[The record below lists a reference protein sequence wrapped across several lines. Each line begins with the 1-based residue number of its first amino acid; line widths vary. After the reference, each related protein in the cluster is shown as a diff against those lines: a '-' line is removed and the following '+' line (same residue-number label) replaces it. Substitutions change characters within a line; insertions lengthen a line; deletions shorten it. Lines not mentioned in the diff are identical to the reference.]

1 MNYTK
6 NTVRVSDVMNSR
18 YLIVDGL
25 ETVADTVRKMKAAHA
40 LAAIIDRR
48 TDDDEYGLL
57 VPADIAKQVIATN
70 RAPERVNVYEVMSK
84 PLISVHPDMDIRYAA
99 RLFEQFGLNLAPV
112 MESHDKIRGMVA
124 YHDIVMEGLLRD

>member
-1 MNYTK
+1 M
-6 NTVRVSDVMNSR
+6 
-18 YLIVDGL
+18 
-25 ETVADTVRKMKAAHA
+25 ADTVRKMKAANA

-112 MESHDKIRGMVA
+112 MESHDKIRGMVT